1 MLTAKR
7 QDRAFAYLAVL
18 PACLVLAA
26 LLVYPIVY
34 SVILSFSRLDGLS
47 SELIGLANYTNLLWD
62 EDFWRVLLNN
72 FIFLASVPLILLA
85 SLVCAVLIYEQVWG
99 WQVFRVIFFVPSV
112 ISSVVIG
119 LLFRNFF
126 GYDGPVNQL
135 LGSFGVAPVDW
146 MSTGSTAIAVILLAL
161 VWSSFGYGML
171 ILLAGMASI
180 DPHVYEAA
188 RLDGASWG
196 QRVRDITLPLIA
208 KPLRFL
214 SIINVI
220 YTFTSLFG
228 FIFVMTSGGP
238 GYETTTVDYFIYL
251 KAFVGFDLGAGAALA
266 VMLFLI
272 VLVLTIVQFRIFAVD
287 EGTQ

>member
-1 MLTAKR
+1 MLTATR
-7 QDRAFAYLAVL
+7 RDRAFAYLAVL
-18 PACLVLAA
+18 PACLVLAG
-26 LLVYPIVY
+26 LLVYPVVY
-34 SVILSFSRLDGLS
+34 SFILSFSRLDGL
-47 SELIGLANYTNLLWD
+47 ETEFVGLTNYANLLHD
-62 EDFWRVLLNN
+62 EDFWRILLNN
-72 FIFLASVPLILLA
+72 FIFLISVPLILLA

-99 WQVFRVIFFVPSV
+99 WQLFRVIFFVPSV
-112 ISSVVIG
+112 ISAVVIG

-126 GYDGPVNQL
+126 AFDGPVNQL
-135 LGSFGVAPVDW
+135 LGTFGMEPVDW
-146 MSTGSTAIAVILLAL
+146 MSTGTTAIAVILLAL

-171 ILLAGMASI
+171 ILLAGMSSI

-208 KPLRFL
+208 KPMRFL

-266 VMLFLI
+266 VMLFVI
-272 VLVLTIVQFRIFAVD
+272 VLILTVLQFRLFAVD
-287 EGTQ
+287 EGTH